1 MKTGSTAHYKMLQS
15 SYNANLIEAGLDE
28 VGRGCLAGPVVA
40 AAVILPA
47 TYTHPILNDSKQLSR
62 TQRER
67 VRTDILQDA
76 LSWSVAEV
84 SNEVIDQINILKASF
99 LAMHRAVDQL
109 AVRPEHLLIDGNRF
123 TPYPVL
129 PHTCIVKGDTKFLS
143 IAAASVLAKC
153 YRDELMEQL
162 GLEFP
167 QYGWAKNAGYPTLY
181 HRAAIRE
188 HGPCRW
194 HRMSFRLL

>member
-1 MKTGSTAHYKMLQS
+1 MLQS

-28 VGRGCLAGPVVA
+28 VGRGCLAGSVVA

-47 TYTHPILNDSKQLSR
+47 TYTHSILNDSKQLSR
-62 TQRER
+62 IQRER

-123 TPYPVL
+123 TPYPML

-167 QYGWAKNAGYPTLY
+167 YYGWVKNAGYPTLH